1 VAIYTGNLASLELD
15 RENWPQAEA
24 LAQEA
29 LLLSEQ
35 VGRQELIAN
44 NCGGIAM
51 ALMRQGK
58 ASEALP
64 YAQRAVEIFINLGS
78 PKLKYA
84 LATLAEC
91 EKQ

>member
-1 VAIYTGNLASLELD
+1 
-15 RENWPQAEA
+15 
-24 LAQEA
+24 
-29 LLLSEQ
+29 
-35 VGRQELIAN
+35 LIAN

-51 ALMRQGK
+51 AIVRQGK

-64 YAQRAVEIFINLGS
+64 YAQRAMEIFINLGS

>member
-35 VGRQELIAN
+35 VGHQELIAN

-51 ALMRQGK
+51 ALVRQGK
-58 ASEALP
+58 ASEAL
-64 YAQRAVEIFINLGS
+64 RL
-78 PKLKYA
+78 
-84 LATLAEC
+84 
-91 EKQ
+91 

>member
-1 VAIYTGNLASLELD
+1 MAIYTGNLASLELD

-51 ALMRQGK
+51 ALVRQGK

-64 YAQRAVEIFINLGS
+64 YAQRAMEIFINLGS

-84 LATLAEC
+84 LATLAGC